1 MDKKSIRPKLIIN
14 SVNSTVEEKFQNEV
28 LRPIIKLQHEL
39 IIQFFIHTIDSMKVD
54 FQSLKKGA
62 QLKFIKDCLTKD
74 LSLNNYFKGLITGLF
89 TTEELIIY
97 LNHKQSINKRII
109 QIIEKRISDS
119 LEELLK

>member
-1 MDKKSIRPKLIIN
+1 MDKKSIRPQSKIN
-14 SVNSTVEEKFQNEV
+14 SVNSSVEETFQNEV
-28 LRPIIKLQHEL
+28 LRPVIKLQHDL
-39 IIQFFIHTIDSMKVD
+39 IIRYFNHTIDSMKVD
-54 FQSLKKGA
+54 FQSLKKDD

-109 QIIEKRISDS
+109 QIIEKRVADS
-119 LEELLK
+119 IEELLK